1 MSVSNTEATV
11 GRLSLG
17 AEPSTGAL
25 RLFRVLLKQP
35 GAAFGI
41 GFLGL
46 LILLAVFAPVWAAIE
61 GGGGPYAFHTSAVN
75 SALGGLP
82 FGILGGVGGHHWF
95 GVEPTTGRDLFA
107 RIAYGA
113 RTSLI
118 ISLLTTAIT
127 ITVGTVLGLLSGFF
141 GGLVDTVICRIMDLL
156 LAFPA
161 LIFSIAILSALP
173 ADNRVF
179 LLVLVLS
186 IFGWPYLARVIRG
199 QAMSL
204 RQREF
209 VEAARVS
216 GARLHHQL
224 FVEVLPNL
232 RGTVIVLATL
242 AVPGYIATEA
252 ALSFLGIGVVPPT
265 ASWGA
270 MIADA
275 VNWYSVDPT
284 YFIIPGAFLFLTV
297 LSFIQIGDHLQKV
310 LDGRES

>member
-11 GRLSLG
+11 GRLSLR

-25 RLFRVLLKQP
+25 RTLRILLRQP

-41 GFLGL
+41 VFLSL
-46 LILLAVFAPVWAAIE
+46 LILLAVFAPLWSAIE
-61 GGGGPYAFHTSAVN
+61 GADPYTFHTNAVD
-75 SALGGLP
+75 SSLGGLP
-82 FGILGGVGGHHWF
+82 YGTLGGVSGAHWF
-95 GVEPTTGRDLFA
+95 GVEPQTGRDLFS

-118 ISLLTTAIT
+118 ISIVTTAIT
-127 ITVGTVLGLLSGFF
+127 ITVGTVLGLVAGFF
-141 GGLVDTVICRIMDLL
+141 GGVVDTVICRIMDLL

-173 ADNRVF
+173 AGNRVF

-186 IFGWPYLARVIRG
+186 IFGWPYLARIIRG

-216 GARLHHQL
+216 GARMRHQL
-224 FVEVLPNL
+224 FVELLPNL

-265 ASWGA
+265 PSWGQ
-270 MIADA
+270 MIAQA
-275 VNWYSVDPT
+275 VDWYSVDPT

-297 LSFIQIGDHLQKV
+297 MSFIQIGDHLQKV
-310 LDGRES
+310 LDGRET